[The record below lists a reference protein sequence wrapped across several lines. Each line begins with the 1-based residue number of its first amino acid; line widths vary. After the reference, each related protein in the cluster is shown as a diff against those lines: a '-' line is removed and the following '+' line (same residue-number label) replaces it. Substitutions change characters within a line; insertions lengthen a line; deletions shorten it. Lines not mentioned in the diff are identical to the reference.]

1 MKKTNV
7 WELVKKE
14 ADAVIKAIENGE
26 IKTRKEYSD
35 YLDSIYNWKIS
46 GSIANIVSIY
56 LGINDIDIPWVN
68 EQEDKAE

>member
-7 WELVKKE
+7 WELVNKE
-14 ADAVIKAIENGE
+14 SENIIKAIENGE

-46 GSIANIVSIY
+46 GSIANIVTVY
-56 LGINDIDIPWVN
+56 LSLNDIDIPWVN

>member
-1 MKKTNV
+1 MEKTNV
-7 WELVKKE
+7 WELVNKE
-14 ADAVIKAIENGE
+14 ANSVIKAIENGE

-35 YLDSIYNWKIS
+35 YLDSIYNWKVS

-68 EQEDKAE
+68 EQEYKAE

>member
-7 WELVKKE
+7 WELVNKE
-14 ADAVIKAIENGE
+14 ANAVIKAIENGE

-35 YLDSIYNWKIS
+35 YLDYLYNWKIS
-46 GSIANIVSIY
+46 ESIANIVSVY
-56 LGINDIDIPWVN
+56 LSISDIDIPWVN